1 MDPCTA
7 AGQEYIQ
14 YYEKNQGSTCNLDNH
29 WKEET
34 RGEFCS
40 TCLPQYEKLLSNYV
54 SVCGGNAD
62 SSIKLNHD
70 AVQFYKAYYCGKD
83 STTGEYCSQVA
94 FKGFKYDVPYS
105 SWDPQLCKSS
115 CVGIIDSAIRSVAG
129 NADLMANNHI
139 DASLFT
145 GNSNPLS
152 NCAGATAAGGASFSG
167 SAAGAAGAGGAG
179 GAGGINGGVGG
190 VGGVNGANGINGANG
205 ATGTGAFGSSP
216 TGLSFGTATPL
227 NGNTSGANTLSPQIC
242 LLSLIMCLIFA
253 LLK

>member
-40 TCLPQYEKLLSNYV
+40 TCLPQYEQLLSKYV
-54 SVCGGNAD
+54 SVCGANAD

-94 FKGFKYDVPYS
+94 FKGFKYDIPYS
-105 SWDPQLCKSS
+105 SWDPQLCSSS
-115 CVGIIDSAIRSVAG
+115 CVGLIDSAIRSVAG

-152 NCAGATAAGGASFSG
+152 NCAGATASGGASFSG
-167 SAAGAAGAGGAG
+167 SAGAAGAGGAAG
-179 GAGGINGGVGG
+179 GAAGNTMNGGIGG
-190 VGGVNGANGINGANG
+190 GANGINGANG
-205 ATGTGAFGSSP
+205 ASGTGAFGASP
-216 TGLSFGTATPL
+216 TGLSFGTPTPIT
-227 NGNTSGANTLSPQIC
+227 GNTSDATSLSPQIC
-242 LLSLIMCLIFA
+242 LLSLIICLILA